1 MERAS
6 SQLPPSRIRTAVRYT
21 VVACIAILVSVLLL
35 AFRRDP
41 HDIRTGTV
49 GKPAPAFTLQ
59 RLDGTGVMVVDAPR
73 GRVTVVNFFAS
84 WCIPCKEEN
93 PALVRVY
100 ERYRASDV
108 VFIGVLY
115 QDSRDNGLKYVQDNG
130 VTWLTGSDDDGR
142 VAFAYGVFGIPE
154 TYFIGA
160 DGIIAGRHIGP
171 IDENAL
177 ITAIDCLRSKSTST
191 DCLRAK
197 AATR

>member
-1 MERAS
+1 MRRWLRLS
-6 SQLPPSRIRTAVRYT
+6 I
-21 VVACIAILVSVLLL
+21 VVAISALVVVLVL
-35 AFRRDP
+35 AFRRAPQDL
-41 HDIRTGTV
+41 RTGTV
-49 GKPAPAFTLQ
+49 GKPAAAFTLQ
-59 RLDGTGVMVVDAPR
+59 RLDGDDKMVIDAPR
-73 GRVTVVNFFAS
+73 GRVTVINFFAS

-115 QDSRDNGLKYVQDNG
+115 QDSRENGLKYIRDNG

-142 VAFAYGVFGIPE
+142 VAFSYGVFGIPE

-171 IDENAL
+171 IDETTLVNG
-177 ITAIDCLRSKSTST
+177 IDT
-191 DCLRAK
+191 LRAK
-197 AATR
+197 AKK